1 MKNVQ
6 TQIVEKIKEYS
17 KIVILRHVKP
27 DPDALGS
34 QGGLQKMIQSSFPD
48 KNVFVLGEEVDS
60 LKFINKMDTISKEEY
75 EGALVIVCDTA
86 NIERISNKEII
97 ESASYVIKIDHHPDR
112 EQYGDISWVDTSFSS
127 TCEMIMDLYVNN
139 LDSLFLN
146 NAGARLLY
154 TGIIGDTGRFLY
166 DNTTSRTFKYASQ
179 LIEHFQFDP
188 QEIYEQLY
196 KTTRNTARLKGKILL
211 DYELTEQ
218 GVAYFK
224 VTKDILEE
232 FKTNE
237 DEAANLVNTLKD
249 IEGNKVWV
257 FFVESDDKIR
267 VRIRSAKTHI
277 DKVAMQFNGGGHPL
291 ASGATVYTW
300 KEAQELIVSLNK
312 IFTE

>member
-1 MKNVQ
+1 MENIQNQV
-6 TQIVEKIKEYS
+6 IEKIKEHS
-17 KIVILRHVKP
+17 KIIILRHVKP

-34 QGGLQKMIQSSFPD
+34 QGGLQKMIQASFPD

-60 LKFINKMDTISKEEY
+60 LKFINKMDSISKEEY

-86 NIERISNKEII
+86 NIERISNKEIL

-127 TCEMIMDLYVNN
+127 TCEMIFDLYANN

-146 NAGARLLY
+146 NVGARLLY

-166 DNTTSRTFKYASQ
+166 NNTTSRTLKYASQ
-179 LIEHFQFDP
+179 LMEHFHFDP

-196 KTTRNTARLKGKILL
+196 KTTQNTARLKGKILL

-224 VTKDILEE
+224 VTKDILDE
-232 FKTNE
+232 FGTSE
-237 DEAANLVNTLKD
+237 DEAANLVNTLKN
-249 IEGNKVWV
+249 IEENKVWV
-257 FFVESDDKIR
+257 FFIESDEKIR

-277 DKVAMQFNGGGHPL
+277 DKVAMQYNGGGHPL

-300 KEAQELIVSLNK
+300 EEAQELIEDLNNN
-312 IFTE
+312 FN